1 MTTESSAAG
10 LPSEGGPR
18 YIRLQI
24 ELIAEI
30 VDEKALQ
37 AAALEQVE
45 KDEYLE
51 DDERAEAIEAIN
63 VDPTGAIAHFIDP
76 VAMLE
81 AIPGVE
87 LAEAGWETQPVDYDE
102 ENEDWELLGEDE
114 GDE

>member
-10 LPSEGGPR
+10 LPDEGGPR

-24 ELIAEI
+24 ELIVEI

-45 KDEYLE
+45 KDGYLE
-51 DDERAEAIEAIN
+51 DDERAEAVEAIN
-63 VDPTGAIAHFIDP
+63 VDPSGAIAHFIDP

-102 ENEDWELLGEDE
+102 ENEDWELLGED
-114 GDE
+114 DE

>member
-10 LPSEGGPR
+10 LPDDGGRR

-63 VDPTGAIAHFIDP
+63 VDPSGAIAHFIDP

-81 AIPGVE
+81 AIPGVD

-102 ENEDWELLGEDE
+102 ENEDWELLGED
-114 GDE
+114 DE